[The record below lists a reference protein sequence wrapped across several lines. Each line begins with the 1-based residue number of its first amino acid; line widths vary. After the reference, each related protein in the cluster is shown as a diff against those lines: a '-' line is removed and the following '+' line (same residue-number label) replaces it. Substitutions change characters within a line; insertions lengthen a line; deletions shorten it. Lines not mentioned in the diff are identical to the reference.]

1 MLGFIVY
8 VVILLRVDN
17 LAHIRS
23 HNEEEVGKALS
34 ESDIPR
40 NEIWLPSKVA
50 HLSRS
55 MLTY

>member
-1 MLGFIVY
+1 MY

-23 HNEEEVGKALS
+23 QNEEEVGKALS

-40 NEIWLPSKVA
+40 NEIWLTSKVA